1 MAFKVAFLAH
11 APDAEP
17 EKHKGVIETSQY
29 KLFVVVANDQRQA
42 VKVCQ
47 RLAKLEYGI
56 IQSHGYAGRFY
67 E

>member
-1 MAFKVAFLAH
+1 MAFKAALLAH

-17 EKHKGVIETSQY
+17 GKHKCVIETSQY
-29 KLFVVVANDQRQA
+29 KLFVVGGNDQRQA

-56 IQSHGYAGRFY
+56 TQSHGYAGRFY